1 MDHYESTVSVASND
15 LYGNGEARLECRDVV
30 GHVSHELVPIVIIE
44 SIATMR
50 RRRRSTIIIQPA
62 NRQGL
67 VESNFPCV

>member
-1 MDHYESTVSVASND
+1 MDHYESTVSVASDD

-50 RRRRSTIIIQPA
+50 RRRRTIIIQPA

-67 VESNFPCV
+67 VKSNFPCA